1 MTFRSGALL
10 TAAMCVLWAGTAQAE
25 GEFAMLSGVVNPNG
39 RVVQDSGV
47 ETVTHVAT
55 GNYLVTFVRDV
66 SACAVAIAPRGP
78 GSADAL
84 TRATGNPK
92 QVRIMTF
99 ARRGG
104 GPADLGFSVT
114 VNCAPS
120 STVSHGMALLYARVG
135 TGGNLVKGAGAV
147 AATKFGTGEYGV
159 SFNRPVDGCAYAA
172 TAAGIT
178 GNPYGLPETTAQ
190 ITINPMEGDST
201 SVFVRRGNTAG
212 HLTNR
217 PFQVIVICMQ

>member
-10 TAAMCVLWAGTAQAE
+10 TAAMCVLWVGTAQAE

-39 RVVQDSGV
+39 RVVQDSGL

-66 SACAVAIAPRGP
+66 SACAVAVAPRGP

-104 GPADLGFSVT
+104 GPADLGFAVT

-135 TGGNLVKGAGAV
+135 PGIQFKGAGAV
-147 AATKFGTGEYGV
+147 AVTSFGIGNYGIT
-159 SFNRPVDGCAYAA
+159 FNRPVDGCAYAA

-178 GNPYGLPETTAQ
+178 GNPYGLPENTAE
-190 ITINPMEGDST
+190 ISINPLAGDSA
-201 SVFVRRGNTAG
+201 SVFVRRRTSAGNPHSG
-212 HLTNR
+212 H
-217 PFQVIVICMQ
+217 FQVIVICTQ